1 MNDSKLNPID
11 EVTIKI
17 EPFRIRNVLDFYDSF
32 IEDSWALEALIE
44 MIGTCDLASFSDH
57 EDPEKILR
65 HGLQDLFIMCIRKQE
80 EKVKSLR
87 NAAVNSPELIL
98 ETAGERLSSV
108 NCGGIS
114 KRDAGEAMQDIETI
128 LSLFGPEEYPK
139 ADQIKRRFIRLAA

>member
-1 MNDSKLNPID
+1 MNDSKSTQVD
-11 EVTIKI
+11 EVNIKI

-87 NAAVNSPELIL
+87 EAAVNSPELIL
-98 ETAGERLSSV
+98 ETAEKHLSSLTS
-108 NCGGIS
+108 GGRGN
-114 KRDAGEAMQDIETI
+114 RDAVEAMKGVETI
-128 LSLFGPEEYPK
+128 LALFGQDEYPK
-139 ADQIKRRFIRLAA
+139 ANQIKRRFIRLAA